1 MLRAAGGK
9 LFGVNDKGMVL
20 CCELAT
26 GKMIYNERLTDGVS
40 ASPVLVDG
48 RMVAVD
54 EKGRLFVI
62 EPDASSGK
70 PKVLS
75 KVDLGEPVIASPAV
89 GGGRLWVRG
98 EQNLFCIGARKD

>member
-1 MLRAAGGK
+1 MQVLKLADGKPTLVWEEKKTFPYVPMLLAAGGK

-54 EKGRLFVI
+54 EKGRLFVLNFAAL
-62 EPDASSGK
+62 PDSQ
-70 PKVLS
+70 
-75 KVDLGEPVIASPAV
+75 
-89 GGGRLWVRG
+89 RG
-98 EQNLFCIGARKD
+98 TWKHIVPTRT